1 MSNNSQSQSQKD
13 LLCDD
18 VLEKEK
24 KMTLFEYENARQ
36 QKKFFFEK
44 KSKEKTIMSVEEIL
58 NSLQSKKID

>member
-1 MSNNSQSQSQKD
+1 
-13 LLCDD
+13 
-18 VLEKEK
+18 
-24 KMTLFEYENARQ
+24 MTLFEYENARQ